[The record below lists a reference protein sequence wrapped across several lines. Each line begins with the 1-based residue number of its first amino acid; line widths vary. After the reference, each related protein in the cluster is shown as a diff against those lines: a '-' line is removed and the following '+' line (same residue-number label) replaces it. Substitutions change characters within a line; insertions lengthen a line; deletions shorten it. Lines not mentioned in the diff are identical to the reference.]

1 MTTAERS
8 YPERLSLASR
18 ITEPAIRQAIAAIGL
33 PPGSRGLDV
42 GCGIGLHTLWLAEA
56 VGEGSHVLGVDIS
69 PQNLA
74 EARRR
79 ALGSP
84 HAPAVEFQPGD
95 LFHLQLEA
103 DAFDWAFCSDVLW
116 PMPGMDLVAGLVE
129 IARVVRR
136 GGVIAVLFWSGQQL
150 LAGHPEL
157 EARLGVAHAA
167 WNPYLRG
174 IEPDRHFLRARSWMG
189 QAGLESVTARTF
201 VADIASPLGSDQRE
215 ALAYCLEM
223 FWSEPASTLGEE
235 NRRAFQ
241 LLSRPDSTE
250 FVGDAPGYVGFVAYT
265 LFQGTVT

>member
-8 YPERLSLASR
+8 YPERLGFANW
-18 ITEPAIRQAIAAIGL
+18 ITTPAIRQAIAALKL

-56 VGEGSHVLGVDIS
+56 AGEGSHVLGVDIS

-79 ALGSP
+79 AAGDP
-84 HAPAVEFQPGD
+84 HAPRVDFRQGD
-95 LFHLQLEA
+95 LFHLELEE
-103 DAFDWAFCSDVLW
+103 DAFDWAYCSDVLW
-116 PMPGMDLVAGLVE
+116 PMPGMDPVAALVAIG
-129 IARVVRR
+129 RVVRR
-136 GGVIAVLFWSGQQL
+136 GGRVAVLFWSAQQL

-174 IEPDRHFLRARSWMG
+174 IEPDRHFLRARSWME
-189 QAGLESVTARTF
+189 QAGLESVAARTF
-201 VADIASPLGSDQRE
+201 VADITPPLGDDRRE

-223 FWSEPASTLGEE
+223 FWAEPVSTLDEE
-235 NRRAFQ
+235 DRQAFQ
-241 LLSRPDSTE
+241 RLSQPDSAE
-250 FVGDAPGYVGFVAYT
+250 FVGDAPGYLGFVTYT